1 MLPETLKK
9 INLVTCPL
17 GLSVPSTPC
26 SDDWVVPNHANMKI
40 YICFTSPEIP
50 LKGRTFHCVSRLLL
64 GIEEICFWVRD
75 YLSLLELKHY
85 TTLDNYT
92 VITHPKQAR
101 LAIVYLFISCHV
113 AL

>member
-40 YICFTSPEIP
+40 YIYASPHQ
-50 LKGRTFHCVSRLLL
+50 KFH
-64 GIEEICFWVRD
+64 
-75 YLSLLELKHY
+75 
-85 TTLDNYT
+85 
-92 VITHPKQAR
+92 
-101 LAIVYLFISCHV
+101 
-113 AL
+113 